1 MTDARYLR
9 SSAVAVQVS
18 KNRGQSGSKHLV
30 GVAILSLRGTFL
42 LHESTPTCRPFTIY
56 YLLAFLGKLAPSIK
70 TLTIS
75 CRLFPSGERPPL
87 SRFYLFAPRINFL
100 IRDATSHVFS
110 SPIRFVIFFLITAI
124 STTVLCLRRML
135 YLPIE
140 PVECFGRIFSQIL
153 SLLTF
158 RAFTRGS
165 VRGNRRR
172 ATNDDREIY
181 GTGQAD

>member
-1 MTDARYLR
+1 M
-9 SSAVAVQVS
+9 QVS

-30 GVAILSLRGTFL
+30 GVAILSLRGTFV

-56 YLLAFLGKLAPSIK
+56 YLLAFLGKLAPAIK

-110 SPIRFVIFFLITAI
+110 SPIRFVIFFLIAAI
-124 STTVLCLRRML
+124 STTVLCFCRVL
-135 YLPIE
+135 YLPI
-140 PVECFGRIFSQIL
+140 ECFGRIFSEIL

-158 RAFTRGS
+158 RVFTRGS

-172 ATNDDREIY
+172 QRTMTEKTMEQDKQTEQRTARTKRM
-181 GTGQAD
+181 